1 MRFYYTDIQ
10 LNDELI
16 FNQGT
21 NIESHFKVTA
31 KENKPLRFKLQTFGQ
46 TIYNQVDHWWYRND
60 FYTDDLTIIRNS
72 KLIGEIPNR
81 FNHKD
86 FRDNVFTNTTQILLS
101 LIMIGSAID
110 WGLHRNYFYM
120 VLCILALPIF
130 HIAFTMF
137 RHYESMT

>member
-16 FNQGT
+16 LNKDT
-21 NIESHFKVTA
+21 DIESHFKVTA

-72 KLIGEIPNR
+72 QQIGVIPNR

-110 WGLHRNYFYM
+110 WMLHKNYTQT
-120 VLCILALPIF
+120 VLCILALTLL
-130 HIAFTMF
+130 HLAFTIF
-137 RHYESMT
+137 RRYESMI